1 MENPVMAQP
10 GESHTFD
17 LKVKGF
23 KVYQIETAVYPLP
36 TYNHRD
42 FYKISVLNGKSN
54 ISYADRNMM
63 VDGPYLF
70 FGNPHTRYASEL
82 LSPRLHGFGC
92 LFTEEFLVKNDRSES
107 LLRSPLFKIGGTPVF
122 TLTAQQFESIS
133 AIYKKMLADQNSDY
147 IFKEDLIRNYLHL
160 VIHEA
165 LKMAPAVS
173 FNKHRN
179 ASSRIAAT
187 FLDLLENQFPIH
199 NPEHPLRL
207 KTAHDYAQNLA
218 VHVNHLN
225 RAVREIT
232 ARPTTAHI
240 AERVT
245 HEAKSLLR
253 HTDWSISDIA
263 YSLGFEHH
271 THFNHYFKRLT
282 GTTPGAFRLQSV

>member
-17 LKVKGF
+17 LKVKRF
-23 KVYQIETAVYPLP
+23 KVYEIETDVHPLP
-36 TYNHRD
+36 TYDRD

-54 ISYADRNMM
+54 INYAGRSIM

-70 FGNPHTRYASEL
+70 FGNPHIRYSSEL
-82 LSPRLHGFGC
+82 LSPGLTGFSC
-92 LFTEEFLVKNDRSES
+92 LFREEFLVSNERSENIPGS
-107 LLRSPLFKIGGTPVF
+107 SLFKIGGTPVLP
-122 TLTAQQFESIS
+122 LTAQQFESIS
-133 AIYKKMLADQNSDY
+133 TIYKKMLADQNSDY

-165 LKMAPAVS
+165 LKMAPPVS

-187 FLDLLENQFPIH
+187 FFDLLENQFPIY

-207 KTAHDYAQNLA
+207 KTAQDYAQNLA

-263 YSLGFEHH
+263 YSLGFEHL